1 VIGRL
6 KVAALEATADAPPH
20 DAGTAAEP
28 EVTVAGTGGVA
39 EGAAAG
45 AEAAW

>member
-1 VIGRL
+1 V
-6 KVAALEATADAPPH
+6 
-20 DAGTAAEP
+20 DAGPLCVPDARPRDDGAVAEP

-39 EGAAAG
+39 EGGAAG